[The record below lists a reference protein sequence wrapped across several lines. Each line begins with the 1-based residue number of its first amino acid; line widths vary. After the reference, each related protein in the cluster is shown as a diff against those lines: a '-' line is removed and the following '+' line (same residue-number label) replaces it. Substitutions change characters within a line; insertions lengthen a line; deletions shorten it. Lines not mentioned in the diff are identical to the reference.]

1 MLVVAGTISFDGEV
15 GATGAST
22 ELFGIG
28 AFTGTSTDGDDAGAG
43 DGVGVGVADD
53 LGVVVGV
60 ACGCGLSMVF
70 LSTEYLTSE
79 IISSNNLP

>member
-1 MLVVAGTISFDGEV
+1 VLVVAGTISFDGEV

-28 AFTGTSTDGDDAGAG
+28 AFTGTSTDGDDAGVG
-43 DGVGVGVADD
+43 DGVGVTDD

-60 ACGCGLSMVF
+60 ACGLSMVF